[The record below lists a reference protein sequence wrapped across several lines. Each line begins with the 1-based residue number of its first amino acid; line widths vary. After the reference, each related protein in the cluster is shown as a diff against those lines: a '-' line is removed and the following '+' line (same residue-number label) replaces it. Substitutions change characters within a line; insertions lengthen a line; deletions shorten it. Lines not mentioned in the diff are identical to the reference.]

1 MSEWKIRFGTA
12 GTSDSFTAMGYKNS
26 LDIPA
31 YTEKMGLDAFE
42 YQCGHGVRL
51 GLDKARQMADDAA
64 ARGILFSVHA
74 PYYISASSLDE
85 EKRLNSVNY
94 LLQSAAL
101 CSRARRSAGRWAA
114 GGSSSTPAAAAG
126 RAGKLPWK
134 KRWTP

>member
-51 GLDKARQMADDAA
+51 H
-64 ARGILFSVHA
+64 FS
-74 PYYISASSLDE
+74 IRASPDIH
-85 EKRLNSVNY
+85 
-94 LLQSAAL
+94 
-101 CSRARRSAGRWAA
+101 RSACLSDGR
-114 GGSSSTPAAAAG
+114 SQEH
-126 RAGKLPWK
+126 
-134 KRWTP
+134 

>member
-74 PYYISASSLDE
+74 PYYISASSLD
-85 EKRLNSVNY
+85 
-94 LLQSAAL
+94 
-101 CSRARRSAGRWAA
+101 AGRGA
-114 GGSSSTPAAAAG
+114 GSLRSGQTHHPLHRLRPPQRPDAG
-126 RAGKLPWK
+126 RHPLQGGLCRYP
-134 KRWTP
+134 

>member
-64 ARGILFSVHA
+64 ARGILFSVDRK
-74 PYYISASSLDE
+74 ST
-85 EKRLNSVNY
+85 RLNS
-94 LLQSAAL
+94 SH
-101 CSRARRSAGRWAA
+101 SRASRMPSSA
-114 GGSSSTPAAAAG
+114 
-126 RAGKLPWK
+126 
-134 KRWTP
+134 

>member
-51 GLDKARQMADDAA
+51 GLDKARQLSLQFYHNRLTLRWYVFTGPMFFQCSAEE
-64 ARGILFSVHA
+64 LHLSFHF
-74 PYYISASSLDE
+74 ISHFCA
-85 EKRLNSVNY
+85 
-94 LLQSAAL
+94 Q
-101 CSRARRSAGRWAA
+101 
-114 GGSSSTPAAAAG
+114 TPVII
-126 RAGKLPWK
+126 
-134 KRWTP
+134 

>member
-51 GLDKARQMADDAA
+51 GLDKAR
-64 ARGILFSVHA
+64 
-74 PYYISASSLDE
+74 
-85 EKRLNSVNY
+85 
-94 LLQSAAL
+94 
-101 CSRARRSAGRWAA
+101 
-114 GGSSSTPAAAAG
+114 
-126 RAGKLPWK
+126 
-134 KRWTP
+134 

>member
-51 GLDKARQMADDAA
+51 GLDKARQMADDCSAST
-64 ARGILFSVHA
+64 RLT
-74 PYYISASSLDE
+74 ISAP
-85 EKRLNSVNY
+85 
-94 LLQSAAL
+94 
-101 CSRARRSAGRWAA
+101 
-114 GGSSSTPAAAAG
+114 PA
-126 RAGKLPWK
+126 
-134 KRWTP
+134 WTRKSG